1 MSCADVMYQPYSPY
15 FPYHQRSQVAVSA
28 GAVGPLTPVPSQ
40 ATADYR
46 VSRTLLLVFAQIL
59 LRSFTQFTIANSKPK
74 ILQWQGNSAEIQ
86 RMTANT
92 LQRFRSLIAKSFNP
106 LTLSRT
112 KFTRNLQIS
121 VCILCMKKASH
132 KFI

>member
-46 VSRTLLLVFAQIL
+46 VSHFFIL
-59 LRSFTQFTIANSKPK
+59 ICGLQFNFVSSALR
-74 ILQWQGNSAEIQ
+74 
-86 RMTANT
+86 
-92 LQRFRSLIAKSFNP
+92 
-106 LTLSRT
+106 
-112 KFTRNLQIS
+112 
-121 VCILCMKKASH
+121 
-132 KFI
+132 

>member
-46 VSRTLLLVFAQIL
+46 VSLFLFHSSNFLDVD
-59 LRSFTQFTIANSKPK
+59 FTEFGA
-74 ILQWQGNSAEIQ
+74 
-86 RMTANT
+86 
-92 LQRFRSLIAKSFNP
+92 
-106 LTLSRT
+106 
-112 KFTRNLQIS
+112 
-121 VCILCMKKASH
+121 VC
-132 KFI
+132 F